1 MKNSKKNA
9 KPKIVAVTPAGERHQ
24 VVTVCSDSG
33 ISDYMKSPCKD
44 CPWKVSSTGEFP
56 AEAFIHSATTAYDMA
71 SNTFAC
77 HSAGCE
83 KPKTCAGFLLI
94 GSDHNLAVR
103 MKRILGENFDGLNDG
118 GHELFKSYREMA
130 IANGVEDNHPALAP
144 CRD

>member
-9 KPKIVAVTPAGERHQ
+9 KPKIIGIAPAGERHQ
-24 VVTVCSDSG
+24 VVTVLSESG
-33 ISDYMKSPCKD
+33 SSDYMKSPCKD

-56 AEAFIHSATTAYDMA
+56 PEAFIHSATTAYDMA
-71 SNTFAC
+71 RNTFAC

-83 KPKTCAGFLLI
+83 NPKTCAGFLLV
-94 GSDHNLAVR
+94 GADHNMAVR

-118 GHELFKSYREMA
+118 GHELFSSYREMA
-130 IANGVEDNHPALAP
+130 IANGVDENHPALAP